1 VAKPDPIF
9 VYLGT
14 YTTQEVARA
23 DYNAL
28 KDPLSTI
35 VLRTFDVA
43 LVTKDASGTVHV
55 NKDDVMKRHGTWGG
69 AVAGAMVGIL
79 CPPAIIATAA
89 VGGAAGAISGHL
101 WRGVS
106 RSDVKELGEL
116 IDAGEAA
123 LLLIGGT
130 TLEAAIDELQ
140 LKADNHVAK
149 QLDVDTCDI
158 DSAIK
163 DAERKINEHTV

>member
-1 VAKPDPIF
+1 VVKSDSTF
-9 VYLGT
+9 LYLGT
-14 YTTQEVARA
+14 YESAVLARA

-28 KDPLSTI
+28 KDPLSTL
-35 VLRTFDVA
+35 VLRTYDAA
-43 LVTKDASGTVHV
+43 LVTKDTSGKVHV

-79 CPPAIIATAA
+79 FPPAIIATAA
-89 VGGAAGAISGHL
+89 VGGAAGAIGGHL

-106 RSDVKELGEL
+106 RADVKELGEL

-130 TLEAAIDELQ
+130 TLEAAIDKLQ
-140 LKADNHVAK
+140 LKADKHVSK
-149 QLDVDTCDI
+149 RLDVSTKDLDA
-158 DSAIK
+158 AIK
-163 DAERKINEHTV
+163 DAERKVNEHTV